1 MPRHTVK
8 FFNAPLVL
16 ASLALVMP
24 ISAATAADIQQQMRE
39 LLTGT
44 QTTHFVAQPGPREA
58 KVATSAV
65 DSQAFAKQLLPLY
78 DKSADEAIRHGY
90 LRSIGREP
98 DADEL
103 KETTAFLAEQI
114 KLYEADK
121 KPNPKELALADFCQV
136 LFGLN
141 EFVYVE

>member
-65 DSQAFAKQLLPLY
+65 DSQGFAKQLLLGTAAYGGGGSETSRTGAQHRPVASIDMQAAVRHLLLGQPHA
-78 DKSADEAIRHGY
+78 ADA
-90 LRSIGREP
+90 S
-98 DADEL
+98 
-103 KETTAFLAEQI
+103 
-114 KLYEADK
+114 
-121 KPNPKELALADFCQV
+121 
-136 LFGLN
+136 
-141 EFVYVE
+141 